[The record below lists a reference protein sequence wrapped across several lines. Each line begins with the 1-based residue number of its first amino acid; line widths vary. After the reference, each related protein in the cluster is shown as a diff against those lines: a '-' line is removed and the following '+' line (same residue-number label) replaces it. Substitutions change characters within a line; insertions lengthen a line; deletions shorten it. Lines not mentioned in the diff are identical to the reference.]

1 MIKIQKEDFNFEN
14 EIQIIKSK
22 YQNVGAVSSFIGYV
36 RNTNDNKRVLSI
48 DLEVYENMAQKTLQ
62 KICKEAKKRW
72 KLKDVLIIHRYGKLS
87 INEKIVLIATF
98 SIHREDS
105 FQSCQF
111 IMNFLKKDAPFW
123 KKEFYKKNFSWL

>member
-1 MIKIQKEDFNFEN
+1 
-14 EIQIIKSK
+14 
-22 YQNVGAVSSFIGYV
+22 
-36 RNTNDNKRVLSI
+36 
-48 DLEVYENMAQKTLQ
+48 MAQKTLQ

-72 KLKDVLIIHRYGKLS
+72 KLKDILIIHRYGKLS

-105 FQSCQF
+105 IQSCQF

-123 KKEFYKKNFSWL
+123 NKEFYKKNFSWL